1 MIKIT
6 ADKYKAFQHT
16 ANPKSAEKDYLE
28 CCLLDKIFQDSYIA
42 DNFVFAGGG
51 SITKSYKLCQRIGQ
65 DLDLSCQTFE
75 PLPDAPTKRELI
87 KFKRRFKEYVFDDIK
102 HRISMTV
109 NQQQHFMIMTD
120 RDWHVLENKEQF
132 MSFPTLHFLYKS
144 AFDTSMGHICVEMI
158 PRRYAPGTVRF
169 RTIVPY
175 STGCALRRIPTV
187 RYEQT
192 FWDKVYALHS
202 VATGAVPHLREC
214 FSRHYYDVAKI
225 SPRVNLYA
233 TKHMLTDVEA
243 YQRQHTTKNVAP
255 ILSMQDVKLIP
266 DDTVLSRLENDY
278 YELLRTSVQVPLS
291 WASIICTLQKLNNK
305 INSL

>member
-1 MIKIT
+1 MIKINT
-6 ADKYKAFQHT
+6 ETYKAFQNT
-16 ANPKSAEKDYLE
+16 ANPKLAEKDYLE
-28 CCLLDKIFQDSYIA
+28 CTVLDELFREPYFG

-75 PLPDAPTKRELI
+75 SLPDAPTKRELI

-102 HRISMTV
+102 YKINAAI
-109 NQQQHFMIMTD
+109 NQSQQFMIMTD

-144 AFDTSMGHICVEMI
+144 AFDTSMGHICIEMI
-158 PRRYAPGTVRF
+158 PRRYAPDTVRF
-169 RTIVPY
+169 RTVVPY
-175 STGCALRRIPTV
+175 STGCAIGRIPTV

-202 VATGAVPHLREC
+202 VATGAVPRLRES

-225 SPRVNLYA
+225 SPRVNLGA
-233 TKHMLTDVEA
+233 TGHMLADIES
-243 YQRQHTTKNVAP
+243 YQRRHTTKDVAP
-255 ILSMQDVKLIP
+255 IMSMQNVQLIP
-266 DDTVLSRLENDY
+266 DDTVLARLENDY
-278 YELLRTSVQVPLS
+278 CDLSRTSIQVPVP

-305 INSL
+305 IKSL